1 MQYYI
6 SFKVGDNIRKRYQTE
21 YIQFTEEQKQRA
33 ANTDLVAF
41 LLSQGESL
49 KRCGSEMLWEAGGR
63 VTIRDNIWFS
73 QYEQKGGNAVQFVQK
88 YYNKSYQDAV
98 QMLLDEHI
106 EPISVEMQKKQNKK
120 RPFEL
125 PAPNKSMK
133 QIFAYLLKA
142 RFLDRDVVKYFVDKG
157 LIYESAKYH
166 NCVFVGIDKN
176 GKARH
181 AHKRGSYTLGDSFKG
196 NVDSCEAEYSFHH
209 TGTSNTIYV
218 FEAPID
224 MLSYISLHK
233 DNWQQHSYVSLCS
246 VSDRAVMQMLKDN
259 PNINKIYL
267 CLDND
272 LEGIDSDY
280 RIRHNLNQIGYE
292 DVSFI
297 RPKYKDWN
305 EILKAK
311 NGIEPLPA
319 VPHPA
324 LNKMCKLI
332 KATVPIA
339 KNSKTLL
346 YPFKTMCSD
355 YTKLMESD
363 SYELLMQNAK
373 QLATDTIRMA
383 NALINCDEKELQ
395 LNIFEHYLPHKDKE
409 CFENKIKNIRRDM
422 YEVEKLFGNN
432 QTRINNILKQDVEA
446 LYKLACDSLRIASH
460 IELEQTTNFSEEQ
473 EGSDAVWEIQQA

>member
-1 MQYYI
+1 
-6 SFKVGDNIRKRYQTE
+6 
-21 YIQFTEEQKQRA
+21 
-33 ANTDLVAF
+33 
-41 LLSQGESL
+41 
-49 KRCGSEMLWEAGGR
+49 MLWEAGGR
-63 VTIRDNIWFS
+63 VTIRDNIWYS
-73 QYEQKGGNAVQFVQK
+73 QYEQKGGNAVQFVEK

-106 EPISVEMQKKQNKK
+106 EPISVDIQKKQNIKK
-120 RPFEL
+120 SFEL

-181 AHKRGSYTLGDSFKG
+181 AHKRGTYTLGDSFKG
-196 NVDSCEAEYSFHH
+196 NVESVEAEHSFHH
-209 TGTSNTIYV
+209 TGTSNVLYV

-246 VSDRAVMQMLKDN
+246 VSDRAAIQMLKDN
-259 PNINKIYL
+259 PQINKIYL

-272 LEGIDSDY
+272 REGIDSDY
-280 RIRHNLNQIGYE
+280 RIRHNLNQIGYN
-292 DVSFI
+292 DVAFI

-324 LNKMCKLI
+324 LNKMCELI

-339 KNSKTLL
+339 MDNKTLL
-346 YPFKTMCSD
+346 YPFKTLCSD
-355 YTKLMESD
+355 YTELMKSD
-363 SYELLMQNAK
+363 SYELMMQNAK

-383 NALINCDEKELQ
+383 NTLINCDEKELQ

-409 CFENKIKNIRRDM
+409 CFENKIKNIQKDM
-422 YEVEKLFGNN
+422 YEVDKLFGNN
-432 QTRINNILKQDVEA
+432 QTRINDILKQDVES

-460 IELEQTTNFSEEQ
+460 IELEQTTNFTEEQ

>member
-1 MQYYI
+1 
-6 SFKVGDNIRKRYQTE
+6 
-21 YIQFTEEQKQRA
+21 
-33 ANTDLVAF
+33 
-41 LLSQGESL
+41 
-49 KRCGSEMLWEAGGR
+49 MLWEAGGR
-63 VTIRDNIWFS
+63 VTIRDNIWYS
-73 QYEQKGGNAVQFVQK
+73 QYEQKGGNAVQFVEK

-125 PAPNKSMK
+125 PAPNESMK
-133 QIFAYLLKA
+133 QIFAYLFKS

-157 LIYESAKYH
+157 LIYESKEIIKGKEIH
-166 NCVFVGIDKN
+166 NCVFVGVDKN
-176 GKARH
+176 GRARH
-181 AHKRGSYTLGDSFKG
+181 AHKRGTYTLGDSFKG
-196 NVDSCEAEYSFHH
+196 NVESVEAEYSFHH
-209 TGTSNTIYV
+209 TGTSNVLYV

-246 VSDRAVMQMLKDN
+246 VSDRAVTQMLKDN
-259 PNINKIYL
+259 PNLNKIYL

-272 LEGIDSDY
+272 REGIDSDY

-324 LNKMCKLI
+324 LNKMCELI
-332 KATVPIA
+332 KTTVPIA
-339 KNSKTLL
+339 MDNKTLL
-346 YPFKTMCSD
+346 YPFKTLCSD
-355 YTKLMESD
+355 YTELMESD
-363 SYELLMQNAK
+363 SYELMIENAK
-373 QLATDTIRMA
+373 QLAVDTIRMA
-383 NALINCDEKELQ
+383 NTLINCNEKELQ

-409 CFENKIKNIRRDM
+409 CFENKIKNIQRDM
-422 YEVEKLFGNN
+422 YEVERLFGNN
-432 QTRINNILKQDVEA
+432 QTRMNDILKQDVES

-473 EGSDAVWEIQQA
+473 ERGDAVWGIQQA